1 MTRYRVSGPIP
12 AIYHTPEGAE
22 LRVTL
27 PVGAVLVESVLQ
39 AKTLLGMVGV
49 YWEER
54 HYSVVLSDCS
64 RRRSSFPRP
73 ESNAIDLTKMM
84 VRRVQSG
91 AQQMTQLP
99 CIDSIILVAR
109 SQQGVLP
116 RIVYDHFGNVW
127 F

>member
-49 YWEER
+49 CWEGR
-54 HYSVVLSDCS
+54 HYSVALS
-64 RRRSSFPRP
+64 
-73 ESNAIDLTKMM
+73 ELLKKTE
-84 VRRVQSG
+84 RVST
-91 AQQMTQLP
+91 A
-99 CIDSIILVAR
+99 
-109 SQQGVLP
+109 
-116 RIVYDHFGNVW
+116 
-127 F
+127 